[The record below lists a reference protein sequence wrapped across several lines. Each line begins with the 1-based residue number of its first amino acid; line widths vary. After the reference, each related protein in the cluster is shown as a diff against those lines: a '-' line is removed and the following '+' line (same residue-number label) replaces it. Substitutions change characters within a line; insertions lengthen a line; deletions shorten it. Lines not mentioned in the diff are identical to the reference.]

1 MSTTTLTKPLKIIQL
16 NVMQLN
22 FSRNES
28 LTLVGHLVL
37 PVCRFLVIHRH
48 RLMVQQH
55 KPLMSYE
62 DLSVPLSQK
71 TVDMDPVS
79 THAAF
84 HTQLMCPS
92 IALQTI
98 STSTTR
104 PYAVTHPPRSH
115 NRKLQ
120 DGYEL
125 TEKLAEFLAEFDG
138 DLVTR
143 EEFLAGCHRRPY
155 IVPMLQGRRLASL
168 KRIRSMSAGSDN
180 GLGSPTS
187 MAAMLMAANS
197 NSSVSSG
204 H

>member
-1 MSTTTLTKPLKIIQL
+1 
-16 NVMQLN
+16 
-22 FSRNES
+22 
-28 LTLVGHLVL
+28 
-37 PVCRFLVIHRH
+37 
-48 RLMVQQH
+48 MVQQH

-71 TVDMDPVS
+71 TVDMDPVRVS
-79 THAAF
+79 NPFHVSRTTHLASNPT
-84 HTQLMCPS
+84 HVS
-92 IALQTI
+92 IRSPPHHLSLNI
-98 STSTTR
+98 VS
-104 PYAVTHPPRSH
+104 HPPASH
-115 NRKLQ
+115 LSKKLQ

-168 KRIRSMSAGSDN
+168 KRIRSMSAGSDG